1 MVTTIP
7 PELGEPTEQSIVF
20 GHLPIVFDD
29 RLLRPRPW
37 TVAQSR
43 WAAELLRTMPGPA
56 RVLEL
61 CAGAGHIGLLAMEM
75 AGSVADQHH
84 LTAVDVNPV
93 ACEYTRRNAEAAGMS
108 SRVDVREGRIDDV
121 LAPDERFDLVIADPP
136 WVSRDETGRFPDDPL
151 IAIDGGSDGL
161 DVVWSC
167 LRAGEQHLVPGGSV
181 VLQLGSV
188 EQVHRVHDHL
198 RSTGSG
204 LMVESSRF
212 FGARGALVRLDAG
225 VA

>member
-1 MVTTIP
+1 MVTTIRP
-7 PELGEPTEQSIVF
+7 DLGEPTEQSIVF

-29 RLLRPRPW
+29 RVLRPRPW

-43 WAAELLRTMPGPA
+43 WAAELLRTRPGPA
-56 RVLEL
+56 SVVEL
-61 CAGAGHIGLLAMEM
+61 CAGAGHIGLLALDM
-75 AGSVADQHH
+75 AGTFADQHR
-84 LTAVDVNPV
+84 LVAVDVNPA
-93 ACEYTRRNAEAAGMS
+93 ACGYARRNAEAAGMG
-108 SRVDVREGRIDDV
+108 SRVDIREGLIDDV

-136 WVSRDETGRFPDDPL
+136 WVARDETGLFPDDPL

-161 DVVWSC
+161 DVVRSC
-167 LRAGEQHLVPGGSV
+167 LRAAEQHLVPGGSV

-198 RSTGSG
+198 RSMGSD
-204 LMVESSRF
+204 LTVESSRF
-212 FGARGALVRLDAG
+212 FGARGALIRLDAG

>member
-7 PELGEPTEQSIVF
+7 PDLGEPTEQSTVF

-61 CAGAGHIGLLAMEM
+61 CAGAGHIGLLALEM
-75 AGSVADQHH
+75 AGTVADQHH
-84 LTAVDVNPV
+84 LTTVDVNPV
-93 ACEYTRRNAEAAGMS
+93 ACEYARRNAEAAGMG

-136 WVSRDETGRFPDDPL
+136 WVARGETGLFPEDPL

-167 LRAGEQHLVPGGSV
+167 LRAGGQHLVPGGSV

-188 EQVHRVHDHL
+188 EQVHRVHDNL
-198 RSTGSG
+198 RSTSSG
-204 LMVESSRF
+204 LTIESSRF
-212 FGARGALVRLDAG
+212 FGARGALVRLVAG
-225 VA
+225 LA

>member
-1 MVTTIP
+1 MS
-7 PELGEPTEQSIVF
+7 LGSTS
-20 GHLPIVFDD
+20 
-29 RLLRPRPW
+29 
-37 TVAQSR
+37 A
-43 WAAELLRTMPGPA
+43 
-56 RVLEL
+56 
-61 CAGAGHIGLLAMEM
+61 
-75 AGSVADQHH
+75 
-84 LTAVDVNPV
+84 
-93 ACEYTRRNAEAAGMS
+93 
-108 SRVDVREGRIDDV
+108 EGRIDDV

>member
-43 WAAELLRTMPGPA
+43 WAAELLRTRPGPA

-61 CAGAGHIGLLAMEM
+61 CAGAGHIGLLALDM
-75 AGSVADQHH
+75 AGTATDQHR
-84 LTAVDVNPV
+84 LVAVDVNPA
-93 ACEYTRRNAEAAGMS
+93 ACEYARRNAEAAGVG
-108 SRVDVREGRIDDV
+108 SRVDVREGSIDDV

-136 WVSRDETGRFPDDPL
+136 WVAHGETDRFPDDPL

-167 LRAGEQHLVPGGSV
+167 LRAAERHLVPDGSV

-198 RSTGSG
+198 RSTKSG
-204 LMVESSRF
+204 LTVESTRF
-212 FGARGALVRLDAG
+212 FGERGALVRLDVG